1 MPPPLAGQRPLCCFA
16 ELHRQ
21 ELDSLAVQC
30 KYGASEYGTKAW
42 CRRDQTRCKI
52 WATTDD
58 FLSWTNKK
66 ALEGRV
72 WMQDNPQQRTVTITM
87 QKLQARDTG
96 VYWCVLYTSAHPSRI
111 MEVKLSVSK
120 REYPPAAQGGCWE
133 ISAPPPLLVL
143 PPALRHPEEQHCCR
157 AADTHVSACLSLWR
171 TRWQLPLGR
180 RSPSSGLAL
189 LTLSAASRGS
199 GGSWAPSNGAP
210 LRSGSSQS
218 SFPGSALSCSAPH
231 RALLE
236 TCPLA
241 GVALAVPHSCLPS
254 LLRASQ
260 RYRLSAWE
268 HAVPEEWHRTHPT
281 HDSPLHG

>member
-1 MPPPLAGQRPLCCFA
+1 MPPLLAGQRPLCCFA

-21 ELDSLAVQC
+21 ELDSLAVHC

-96 VYWCVLYTSAHPSRI
+96 VYWCVLYTSTHPSRI

-180 RSPSSGLAL
+180 RSPSSGPSYSVCCQQRLGRFL
-189 LTLSAASRGS
+189 GS
-199 GGSWAPSNGAP
+199 LEWGP
-210 LRSGSSQS
+210 SSQRLL
-218 SFPGSALSCSAPH
+218 PEQLPRLSPQLLRTGHCWRPAPCQ
-231 RALLE
+231 A
-236 TCPLA
+236 
-241 GVALAVPHSCLPS
+241 S
-254 LLRASQ
+254 LLLCPTAACPPCSVPPRA
-260 RYRLSAWE
+260 
-268 HAVPEEWHRTHPT
+268 T
-281 HDSPLHG
+281 G